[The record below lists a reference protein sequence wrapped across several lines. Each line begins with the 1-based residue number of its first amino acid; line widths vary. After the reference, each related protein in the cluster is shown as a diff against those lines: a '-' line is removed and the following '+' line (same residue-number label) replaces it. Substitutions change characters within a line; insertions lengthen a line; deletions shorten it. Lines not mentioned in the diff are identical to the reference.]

1 MSKMPRQK
9 NKVQQISRNR
19 VSENIDFLGFI
30 LGQSTPEEIAIWRSK
45 LPRLPKAIKTGLK
58 NKFNITF

>member
-1 MSKMPRQK
+1 MSKIPRQK

-19 VSENIDFLGFI
+19 VSENVDFLGFI
-30 LGQSTPEEIAIWRSK
+30 LGQRTPEEIAIWRSK

-58 NKFNITF
+58 NKFNIIF

>member
-1 MSKMPRQK
+1 MSQPARIK
-9 NKVQQISRNR
+9 NRNNQITRKR
-19 VSENIDFLGFI
+19 VDENVDFLGAI
-30 LGQSTPEEIAIWRSK
+30 LGKSTPEEIAIWRSK

>member
-9 NKVQQISRNR
+9 NKVQQISRER
-19 VSENIDFLGFI
+19 VSENVDFLGFI
-30 LGQSTPEEIAIWRSK
+30 LGRSTPEEIALWRNK
-45 LPRLPKAIKTGLK
+45 FPRLSDAIKSGLK

>member
-1 MSKMPRQK
+1 MSKIPRQK

-19 VSENIDFLGFI
+19 VSENVDFLGFI

>member
-1 MSKMPRQK
+1 MSKIPRQK

>member
-1 MSKMPRQK
+1 MSKIPRQK

-30 LGQSTPEEIAIWRSK
+30 LGKATPEEIAVWRKK
-45 LPRLPKAIKTGLK
+45 LPALPKAIKTGLK

>member
-1 MSKMPRQK
+1 MSKIPRQK

-45 LPRLPKAIKTGLK
+45 LPRSPKAIKTGLK

>member
-1 MSKMPRQK
+1 
-9 NKVQQISRNR
+9 VD
-19 VSENIDFLGFI
+19 ENVDFLGAI
-30 LGQSTPEEIAIWRSK
+30 LGKSTPEEIAIWRSK